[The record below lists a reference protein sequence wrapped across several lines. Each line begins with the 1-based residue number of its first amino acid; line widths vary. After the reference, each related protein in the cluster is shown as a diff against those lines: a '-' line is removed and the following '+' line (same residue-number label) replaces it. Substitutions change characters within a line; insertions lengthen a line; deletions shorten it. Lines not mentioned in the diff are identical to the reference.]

1 MSWDVVLFSS
11 SEKITSIETLNPKAL
26 KPADFCKKL
35 KAYFPGIEEED
46 EFRLIF
52 IGESTIEY
60 TYNDTPVNNMMFNL
74 YGEPALVA
82 LAAFAKKN
90 GYQLFDTAL
99 NRMLDLNKPG
109 VNGYKNYL
117 EDLKKDLLKK

>member
-11 SEKITSIETLNPKAL
+11 SEKIKTIETLNPKAL

-35 KAYFPGIEEED
+35 KAYFPGMEEED
-46 EFRLIF
+46 EFRLIS

-60 TYNDTPVNNMMFNL
+60 TYSPNPVNNMVLNL
-74 YGEPALVA
+74 YGEPALIA
-82 LAAFAKKN
+82 LTAFAKKN

-99 NRMLDLNKPG
+99 NKMLDLNKPE

-117 EDLKKDLLKK
+117 ADLKKDLLKK

>member
-11 SEKITSIETLNPKAL
+11 AEKIKSMETLDSKAL

-46 EFRLIF
+46 EFRLIS

-60 TYNDTPVNNMMFNL
+60 TYSDTPVNNMMLNL
-74 YGEPALVA
+74 YGEPALTA

-90 GYQLFDTAL
+90 GYQIFDTAL
-99 NRMLDLNKPG
+99 NAMLDFNKPEI
-109 VNGYKNYL
+109 NGYKNYL
-117 EDLKKDLLKK
+117 TDLKKDLLKK

>member
-11 SEKITSIETLNPKAL
+11 SEKIKSIETLNPKAL
-26 KPADFCKKL
+26 KPDDFCKKL
-35 KAYFPGIEEED
+35 KVYFPAIEEED
-46 EFRLIF
+46 QFRLIS

-60 TYNDTPVNNMMFNL
+60 TFSAAPVNNMMFNL
-74 YGEPALVA
+74 YGEPALTA

-90 GYQLFDTAL
+90 GYQVFDTAL
-99 NRMLDLNKPG
+99 NAMLDLNKPE

-117 EDLKKDLLKK
+117 ANLKDDLLKK